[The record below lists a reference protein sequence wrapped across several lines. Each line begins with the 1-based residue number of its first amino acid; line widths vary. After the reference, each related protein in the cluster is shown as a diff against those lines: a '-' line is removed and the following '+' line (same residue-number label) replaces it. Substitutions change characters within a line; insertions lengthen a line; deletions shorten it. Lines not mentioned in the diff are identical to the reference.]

1 MVLTL
6 TETSFPH
13 QFNFMLLEPCSH
25 IFWHYTYSDNKLNY
39 MERRADK
46 QAFAQILANSI
57 ETGIFRG
64 VDKSTVKPIQIGFQ
78 QSKNQSAD

>member
-64 VDKSTVKPIQIGFQ
+64 V
-78 QSKNQSAD
+78 

>member
-64 VDKSTVKPIQIGFQ
+64 VDKSTVKPIQIGF
-78 QSKNQSAD
+78 